1 MGDIR
6 FPYPQKETALKR
18 LIGYLWK
25 LPLAS
30 VVFVIGL
37 TVSGA
42 LLPLAGLTPPE
53 LPRGVDAETMGLSFA
68 LGSLLFGL
76 ALALL
81 AQGVCGSFAL
91 RWLSL
96 SLMMWVAYAVNN
108 VIEGSIYSTFAVT
121 SSIQSMLY
129 TGLSLLP
136 PTLGQAA
143 VITALFKPP
152 SKEPGARS
160 PLSVFPRWGWA
171 WRLAVALV
179 AFPVI
184 YFIFGLL
191 VEPLVREYYAQ
202 GQFEL
207 ALPPL
212 GVILPVQLLRSA
224 LFLLVSLPVITLWG
238 KDRTALILTLGFALF
253 VFVGGFSMATT
264 YWFAWQLRVFHGLEI
279 LADEMVYALVLAMLF
294 APRESA

>member
-1 MGDIR
+1 
-6 FPYPQKETALKR
+6 LKR

-37 TVSGA
+37 TIGGA
-42 LLPLAGLTPPE
+42 LLPLLGLTPPE
-53 LPRGVDAETMGLSFA
+53 LPQGVDAETIGLSFA

-76 ALALL
+76 ALAFL
-81 AQGVCGSFAL
+81 AQGVCGSFML
-91 RWLSL
+91 RWLIL

-143 VITALFKPP
+143 VTAALFKPP
-152 SKEPGARS
+152 PRGPRFGV
-160 PLSVFPRWGWA
+160 PLSRPRWGWA

-184 YFIFGLL
+184 YFIFGLM

-212 GVILPVQLLRSA
+212 RVILPVQLLRSA
-224 LFLLVSLPVITLWG
+224 LFLLVSLPVILRWG
-238 KDRTALILTLGFALF
+238 KGRAALILTLGFALF
-253 VFVGGFSMATT
+253 VFVGGFSMVTT
-264 YWFAWQLRVFHGLEI
+264 YWFAWQLRVFHSLEI
-279 LADEMVYALVLAMLF
+279 LAAEMVYALVLAMLF
-294 APRESA
+294 APRDSS